1 MLNGLT
7 RTIPSM
13 TVSVTSD
20 PVALDPI
27 DEQIMHAIQIAP
39 RVGFARLGEVL
50 GIGETTAARRYRRLR
65 RSGLV
70 RVTLAVDP
78 AALGLTVWHAR
89 IRCRPEGAE
98 VVAEALARRDDVSWV
113 AIDASGW
120 EVTCSVRSTAG
131 DEAQRLIT
139 RQLPKS
145 QSVLDVEVAALLHT
159 FVGGSATDWADWSS
173 PLSPDQQHA
182 LARDDQSPPSLDGD
196 TPWSASGDAA
206 TVLRADDRALLDALA
221 RDGRTSY
228 AALARLTDSTPGRVR
243 RRVEAL
249 LTAGITYFDVDVAAA
264 ASGIRT
270 VVGLWLSVTPRSLAT
285 VGAALAEH
293 PHVPF
298 AAAVTGRH
306 NLTASLATR
315 GLGDVYGTVTTTL
328 ADLDGIVGYEIVP
341 VGRRIKFADARVTGD
356 RLAPPAP
363 VRGQRTRR

>member
-1 MLNGLT
+1 
-7 RTIPSM
+7 M
-13 TVSVTSD
+13 TVPATSD
-20 PVALDPI
+20 PVVLDPI
-27 DEQIMHAIQIAP
+27 DEQIVHALQIAP

-139 RQLPKS
+139 RQLPRS

-159 FVGGSATDWADWSS
+159 FVGGSATDWSAWSS

-182 LARDDQSPPSLDGD
+182 LAADDDAPPNPSATDG
-196 TPWSASGDAA
+196 A
-206 TVLRADDRALLDALA
+206 TVLRADDRAILDALA

-228 AALARLTDSTPGRVR
+228 AALARLAGSTPGRVR

-249 LTAGITYFDVDVAAA
+249 SAAGITYLDVDVAAA

-270 VVGLWLSVTPRSLAT
+270 VVGLWLSVTPRSLAA
-285 VGAALAEH
+285 VGAALADH
-293 PHVPF
+293 PHIPF

-315 GLGDVYGTVTTTL
+315 GLGDVYRTVTSTL

-356 RLAPPAP
+356 RLAPPEP

>member
-1 MLNGLT
+1 MIT
-7 RTIPSM
+7 ASPFD
-13 TVSVTSD
+13 SV
-20 PVALDPI
+20 VLDPI
-27 DEQIMHAIQIAP
+27 DEQIVHALQIAP
-39 RVGFARLGEVL
+39 RVGFARMGEVL
-50 GIGETTAARRYRRLR
+50 DIGETTAARRYRRLR
-65 RSGLV
+65 RDGLV

-89 IRCRPEGAE
+89 IRCRPDGAE
-98 VVAEALARRDDVSWV
+98 VVAEALGRRDDVSWV
-113 AIDASGW
+113 AIDAGGW

-131 DEAQRLIT
+131 DQAQRLIT

-159 FVGGSATDWADWSS
+159 FVGGSATDWSAWSS

-182 LARDDQSPPSLDGD
+182 LATDDELSRPPVTDGG
-196 TPWSASGDAA
+196 T
-206 TVLRADDRALLDALA
+206 TTLRADDRAVLDVLA

-249 LTAGITYFDVDVAAA
+249 LAAGITYFDVDVAAA

-270 VVGLWLSVTPRSLAT
+270 VVGLWLSVTPRSLVT
-285 VGAALAEH
+285 VGTALARH

-315 GLGDVYGTVTTTL
+315 GFDDVYDTVTTTL

-356 RLAPPAP
+356 RLAPPEP

>member
-1 MLNGLT
+1 
-7 RTIPSM
+7 M
-13 TVSVTSD
+13 TPATPTDSV
-20 PVALDPI
+20 VLDPI
-27 DEQIMHAIQIAP
+27 DEQIVHALQIAP
-39 RVGFARLGEVL
+39 RVGFARMGEVL

-159 FVGGSATDWADWSS
+159 FVGGSATDWAAWSS
-173 PLSPDQQHA
+173 PLSTDQQQA
-182 LARDDQSPPSLDGD
+182 LARDEQCPPVIDDPPSGGPDGV
-196 TPWSASGDAA
+196 
-206 TVLRADDRALLDALA
+206 TVLRADDRAILDALA

-228 AALARLTDSTPGRVR
+228 AALARLTGSSPGRVR

-249 LTAGITYFDVDVAAA
+249 LAAGITYFDVDVAAA

-285 VGAALAEH
+285 VGAALADH

-315 GLGDVYGTVTTTL
+315 GFADVYGTVTTTL

-341 VGRRIKFADARVTGD
+341 VGRRVKFADARVTGD
-356 RLAPPAP
+356 RLAPPEP

>member
-1 MLNGLT
+1 M
-7 RTIPSM
+7 
-13 TVSVTSD
+13 
-20 PVALDPI
+20 LDPI
-27 DEQIMHAIQIAP
+27 DEQIVHALQIAP
-39 RVGFARLGEVL
+39 RVGFARMGEVL
-50 GIGETTAARRYRRLR
+50 DIGETTAARRYRRLR
-65 RSGLV
+65 RDGLV

-89 IRCRPEGAE
+89 IRCRPDGAE
-98 VVAEALARRDDVSWV
+98 VVAEALGRRDDVSWV
-113 AIDASGW
+113 AIDAGGW

-131 DEAQRLIT
+131 DQAQRLIT

-159 FVGGSATDWADWSS
+159 FVGGSATDWSAWSS

-182 LARDDQSPPSLDGD
+182 LATDDELSRPPVTDGG
-196 TPWSASGDAA
+196 T
-206 TVLRADDRALLDALA
+206 TTLRADDRAVLDVLA

-249 LTAGITYFDVDVAAA
+249 LAAGITYFDVDVAAA

-270 VVGLWLSVTPRSLAT
+270 VVGLWLSVTPRSLVT
-285 VGAALAEH
+285 VGTALARH

-315 GLGDVYGTVTTTL
+315 GFDDVYDTVTTTL

-356 RLAPPAP
+356 RLAPPEP

>member
-1 MLNGLT
+1 MSA
-7 RTIPSM
+7 PSASG
-13 TVSVTSD
+13 SVVLD
-20 PVALDPI
+20 PV
-27 DEQIMHAIQIAP
+27 DEQIVHALQIAP

-50 GIGETTAARRYRRLR
+50 EIGETTAARRYRRLR

-98 VVAEALARRDDVSWV
+98 VVAEALSRRDDVSWV
-113 AIDASGW
+113 AVDASGW

-159 FVGGSATDWADWSS
+159 FVGGSATDWAAWST
-173 PLSPDQQHA
+173 PLSAAQQEA
-182 LARDDQSPPSLDGD
+182 LAPD
-196 TPWSASGDAA
+196 TPPVASAGDVA
-206 TVLRADDRALLDALA
+206 TTVRPEDRAVLDALA
-221 RDGRTSY
+221 RDGRTPY

-249 LTAGITYFDVDVAAA
+249 LAAGITYFDVDVATA

-270 VVGLWLSVTPRSLAT
+270 VVALWLSVTPGSLAR
-285 VGAALAEH
+285 VGTALADH

-315 GLGDVYGTVTTTL
+315 GFGDVYDTITTTL
-328 ADLDGIVGYEIVP
+328 ADLDGIVGYEVVP
-341 VGRRIKFADARVTGD
+341 VGRRIKFADARVVGD
-356 RLAPPAP
+356 RLAPPEP
-363 VRGQRTRR
+363 VRAQRARR

>member
-1 MLNGLT
+1 MSAESASG
-7 RTIPSM
+7 
-13 TVSVTSD
+13 SVFMD
-20 PVALDPI
+20 PV
-27 DEQIMHAIQIAP
+27 DEQIVHALQIAP

-98 VVAEALARRDDVSWV
+98 VVAEALSRRDDVSWV
-113 AIDASGW
+113 AVDASGW

-159 FVGGSATDWADWSS
+159 YVGGSATDWAAWSS
-173 PLSPDQQHA
+173 PLSTAQQEA
-182 LARDDQSPPSLDGD
+182 LAAEVPPR
-196 TPWSASGDAA
+196 ASSTDAA
-206 TVLRADDRALLDALA
+206 TTVHADDRPLLDALA
-221 RDGRTSY
+221 RDGRTPY

-249 LTAGITYFDVDVAAA
+249 LSAGITYFDVDVATA

-270 VVGLWLSVTPRSLAT
+270 VVALWLTVTPGSLAN
-285 VGAALAEH
+285 VGAALARH

-315 GLGDVYGTVTTTL
+315 GFGDVYDTITTTL
-328 ADLDGIVGYEIVP
+328 ADLDGIVGYEVVP
-341 VGRRIKFADARVTGD
+341 VGRRIKFADARVVGD
-356 RLAPPAP
+356 RLAPPEPA
-363 VRGQRTRR
+363 RGQRARR